1 MLPSGCIDWLSI
13 STSKTCP
20 LKKSAKVFARRS
32 ISVCAGGGDSGCVC
46 SAPGIGA
53 KVGVAMGAGVLI
65 DGGVLASGAAGNA
78 AGGVGCVGAGAGAA
92 VA

>member
-32 ISVCAGGGDSGCVC
+32 ISVCAGGGDSGCVG

-53 KVGVAMGAGVLI
+53 KVDAATGAGGLI
-65 DGGVLASGAAGNA
+65 DGGVLASDAADVG
-78 AGGVGCVGAGAGAA
+78 AGGVG
-92 VA
+92 